1 MAPGPGSVPWVL
13 GRAWAGRAPLA
24 EAVSVAAATSRPT
37 PQMALS
43 TAASS
48 ARASLWETAK
58 MKGKLGHGGAH
69 MGGT

>member
-1 MAPGPGSVPWVL
+1 MAPGPASVPWVL
-13 GRAWAGRAPLA
+13 GRAWSGRASLA